1 MKVMTVMTVMTMIT
15 VMTIR
20 TVMTTISDHHG
31 QPLPIQSTWDRSLPR
46 AQHTSLDQSNLH
58 DYHWDLRQGDHHD
71 CHGYGDT
78 CAIVFSPYQKI
89 HLVWSLTQRR
99 YRDSSNVYV
108 LIIILVHAFLF
119 GGLPDDLP
127 MFWMH
132 FPGISHSPSFFL
144 RLLQSSSRS
153 SDTDGPLWEPF
164 GGPIWDPLE
173 RGGRGGGIYHICH
186 FCSTDNIF
194 WVNFAPHKSVQ
205 IMTKF
210 ILCQNSANHNK
221 TAVWYINLS
230 FHMTKVMAC
239 DQKSGNLVTQIPPFF
254 RKKLE
259 KKMLKKYS

>member
-1 MKVMTVMTVMTMIT
+1 
-15 VMTIR
+15 MTIMNHDADDDANYDDDNIR
-20 TVMTTISDHHG
+20 RSWATVANSIDFRPFLAESSAHVVG
-31 QPLPIQSTWDRSLPR
+31 R
-46 AQHTSLDQSNLH
+46 QSNLH

-127 MFWMH
+127 MFWMY

-153 SDTDGPLWEPF
+153 SDTDTLQ
-164 GGPIWDPLE
+164 
-173 RGGRGGGIYHICH
+173 
-186 FCSTDNIF
+186 IF
-194 WVNFAPHKSVQ
+194 S
-205 IMTKF
+205 
-210 ILCQNSANHNK
+210 QNSF
-221 TAVWYINLS
+221 ID
-230 FHMTKVMAC
+230 TK
-239 DQKSGNLVTQIPPFF
+239 
-254 RKKLE
+254 
-259 KKMLKKYS
+259 